1 MQLTRYRAGHFL
13 TAHDDWAEGLNRV
26 AAYVFNLSADWN
38 VDFGGLL
45 QFIDANGHVQQ
56 AYTPRFNSLSL
67 FKVPQLH
74 SVSVVPAYVNR
85 ARFALTGWARSGTEQ
100 IAKTC

>member
-1 MQLTRYRAGHFL
+1 MRA
-13 TAHDDWAEGLNRV
+13 
-26 AAYVFNLSADWN
+26 LSADWN

-45 QFIDANGHVQQ
+45 QFIDADGHVQQ

-74 SVSVVPAYVNR
+74 SVSVVPAFVKTT
-85 ARFALTGWARSGTEQ
+85 RFALSGWARSGIE
-100 IAKTC
+100 